1 MKLQDL
7 FFNKILPYTKYIE
20 QTKLK
25 EEEFVVWIGA
35 ILPEYEREAMDVLC
49 RQFIVDFAK
58 AKHMIGIGYYT
69 YYIRGLLSL
78 GFERIPSAD
87 YRADNGENWVA
98 LQLNLKD
105 NDFLDLLDK
114 IFETSMGKYPDFS
127 KEEMKNFVKKALE
140 HFESLEQENDIL
152 ERFITILPRN
162 VNVSDGIDKGGSSLA
177 AVLRKHLL
185 DSLEK
190 MKADRNGETE
200 LIRIIQLAYID
211 KIGPHG
217 VIANRLNL
225 SISTYYRYLKKA
237 TEKLT
242 LYFCQTTGIGKNEE

>member
-1 MKLQDL
+1 M
-7 FFNKILPYTKYIE
+7 F
-20 QTKLK
+20 
-25 EEEFVVWIGA
+25 
-35 ILPEYEREAMDVLC
+35 
-49 RQFIVDFAK
+49 
-58 AKHMIGIGYYT
+58 GIGYYT

-98 LQLNLKD
+98 MQLNLKD
-105 NDFLDLLDK
+105 SDFLNLLDK
-114 IFETSMGKYPDFS
+114 IFETSMEKYPAFS
-127 KEEMKNFVKKALE
+127 KEEMKSFVKKALE
-140 HFESLEQENDIL
+140 HFESLEQENDLL
-152 ERFITILPRN
+152 ERFIAILPRN
-162 VNVSDGIDKGGSSLA
+162 VSNGIDKGGNSLA

-190 MKADRNGETE
+190 MKADRKGETE

-242 LYFCQTTGIGKNEE
+242 LHFCQTTGIGNSGE